1 MANGGAGGGGA
12 RGCGGR
18 AGRGRLPRGLPHR
31 AQTKGNPGWGSLLV
45 QPATH
50 THTFGPR
57 LGQSLWIVV
66 NLSLDQPMIRRFMWA
81 DDARG
86 GVRQLLLHSAANGQV
101 EQLRVLAF
109 CALTSLAG
117 DVENSGPMW
126 RDGATRAATVRAA
139 ASPGPGPGSRPSPHS
154 DCNQVS
160 AAANSQPE
168 PVRVQALRTLA
179 SLACDGANKKSMWM
193 PSSELGAREVCCC
206 VTTCTQPPTLHASQ
220 LQPQVL
226 VPSSPLH
233 NLHAHAHVHAHAHA
247 LLCMCPGAPRRCQR
261 ARDPWRC
268 SAAGQASTRIPGYFG
283 GGAAQSCGRAPFF
296 GGGSFR

>member
-1 MANGGAGGGGA
+1 
-12 RGCGGR
+12 
-18 AGRGRLPRGLPHR
+18 
-31 AQTKGNPGWGSLLV
+31 
-45 QPATH
+45 
-50 THTFGPR
+50 
-57 LGQSLWIVV
+57 
-66 NLSLDQPMIRRFMWA
+66 MIRRFMWA

-126 RDGATRAATVRAA
+126 RDEATRAATVRTA

-154 DCNQVS
+154 NRNQVS

-179 SLACDGANKKSMWM
+179 SLACDGANKKSMWV
-193 PSSELGAREVCCC
+193 PSSEGGAREVCCC

-233 NLHAHAHVHAHAHA
+233 NLHVYMHMHMHCCACVQVLLVAANEQEIHGVVVQQAKRVLAFLGISEEEQRRAVDA
-247 LLCMCPGAPRRCQR
+247 LLSSVVALFVRVRV
-261 ARDPWRC
+261 
-268 SAAGQASTRIPGYFG
+268 S
-283 GGAAQSCGRAPFF
+283 
-296 GGGSFR
+296 